1 MAERMNISA
10 EPRQVIGK
18 QVKQLRRSGWIPA
31 VIYGQGDPVHIQLEN
46 LTLRRVLRAAGSSH
60 LIEIALSNGSRTV
73 LARQIQRHPFRDE
86 LLHIDF
92 LEVNLKENIT
102 ADVELVGTGEALPAS
117 QGLGNI
123 SLLLHTVE
131 IEALPDNLVAE
142 IPVDFSL
149 IQNVDDMIH
158 VRDLIAPAGVTIL
171 TDPDTVVARFDYTRT
186 EAEEAIGDIEPSAD
200 MVEVITKGK
209 KEDEFDDK

>member
-46 LTLRRVLRAAGSSH
+46 LTLRRVLRSAGSSN
-60 LIEIALSNGSRTV
+60 LIEIALDKGTRTV
-73 LARQIQRHPFRDE
+73 LARQIQKHPYRDE

-92 LEVNLKENIT
+92 LEVNLRENIT
-102 ADVELVGTGEALPAS
+102 AEAELISTGEAAPVS
-117 QGLGNI
+117 EGLGMVTFLI
-123 SLLLHTVE
+123 HTVE

-142 IPVDFSL
+142 IPVDISR
-149 IQNVDDMIH
+149 IQTPEDVIH
-158 VRDLIAPAGVTIL
+158 VRDLETPAGVTIL
-171 TDPDTVVARFDYTRT
+171 TDPDAIVARFEFIRAEDV
-186 EAEEAIGDIEPSAD
+186 EEGAEELEQSSE
-200 MVEVITKGK
+200 VEVITKGK
-209 KEDEFDDK
+209 KDDEFDE

>member
-46 LTLRRVLRAAGSSH
+46 LTLRRVLRSAGSSH
-60 LIEIALSNGSRTV
+60 LIEIALDKGTRTV
-73 LARQIQRHPFRDE
+73 LARQIQKHPYRDE

-92 LEVNLKENIT
+92 LEVNLREKIT
-102 ADVELVGTGEALPAS
+102 AEVELSGNGEAAPVS
-117 QGLGNI
+117 EGLGMVT
-123 SLLLHTVE
+123 LLLHTVE

-142 IPVDFSL
+142 IPIDFSR
-149 IQNVDDMIH
+149 IQTPEDVIYI
-158 VRDLIAPAGVTIL
+158 RDLVAPAGVTIL
-171 TDPDTVVARFDYTRT
+171 TDPDAIVARFEFARS
-186 EAEEAIGDIEPSAD
+186 EAEEAGDEFDQAAD
-200 MVEVITKGK
+200 QVEVVKKGK
-209 KEDEFDDK
+209 KDEEFED

>member
-46 LTLRRVLRAAGSSH
+46 LTLRRVLRAAGSSN
-60 LIEIALSNGSRTV
+60 LIEIALDKGTRTV
-73 LARQIQRHPFRDE
+73 LARQIQKHPYRDE

-92 LEVNLKENIT
+92 LEVNLREKIT
-102 ADVELVGTGEALPAS
+102 AEAELSGSGEAAPVS
-117 QGLGNI
+117 EGLGMVTMLI
-123 SLLLHTVE
+123 HTVE

-142 IPVDFSL
+142 IPVDFSR
-149 IQNVDDMIH
+149 IQTPEDVIH
-158 VRDLIAPAGVTIL
+158 VRDLEAPAGVAIL
-171 TDPDTVVARFDYTRT
+171 TDPETIVARFEFTR
-186 EAEEAIGDIEPSAD
+186 AEEEEAAEELAQSAE
-200 MVEVITKGK
+200 VEVITKGK
-209 KEDEFDDK
+209 KEDEFED